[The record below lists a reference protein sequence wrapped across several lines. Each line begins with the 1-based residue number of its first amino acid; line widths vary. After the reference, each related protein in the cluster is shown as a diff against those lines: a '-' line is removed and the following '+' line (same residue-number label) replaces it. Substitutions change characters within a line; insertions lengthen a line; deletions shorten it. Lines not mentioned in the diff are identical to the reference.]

1 MRNPG
6 RGASRNHGEPR
17 SGSVGIKTKQS
28 KKGRGGM
35 VAEKRPL
42 GSAARRRRVR
52 AGLWKCEG
60 VPRLSR

>member
-6 RGASRNHGEPR
+6 RGASRNRGEPR
-17 SGSVGIKTKQS
+17 SGSVGIKAKQS
-28 KKGRGGM
+28 KKWGVG
-35 VAEKRPL
+35 AEKRPL

>member
-6 RGASRNHGEPR
+6 RGASQNHGEPR
-17 SGSVGIKTKQS
+17 SGSVGIKAKQS
-28 KKGRGGM
+28 KKGE
-35 VAEKRPL
+35 AEKRPL

-52 AGLWKCEG
+52 AGLWKGEG